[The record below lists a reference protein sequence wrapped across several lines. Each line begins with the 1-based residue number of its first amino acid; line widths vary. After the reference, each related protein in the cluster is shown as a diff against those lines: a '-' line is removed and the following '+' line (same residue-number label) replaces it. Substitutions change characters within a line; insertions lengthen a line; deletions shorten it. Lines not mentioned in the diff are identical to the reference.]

1 MTGQRVLVAGATGN
15 QGGAVVDALVAAN
28 SEFEVYGLT
37 RDRSGDTAVAL
48 TQRGVRMVEGD
59 LYEPSSLRPH
69 VEAVDAVF
77 AVTNFWTEGYD
88 GQVEQGTN
96 LATVAAEAGVDQ
108 FVLSG
113 AGGHHRETG
122 VPQFDSVAE
131 IERHARQQDLP
142 LTVLQP
148 TFLFQNLEAFLSGI
162 FDGQLAW
169 PLDEG
174 TALRMVDIHDVGRA
188 AAVTFER
195 PEQFVG
201 ERHEL
206 AGEELTLPEI
216 AAVIAETTGID
227 VEPRSLSIGEARE
240 RFGDEFAEMFAW
252 FNETDY
258 RADIEG
264 LSEVFGFEFA
274 GLETY
279 LRTHGWQNKQGM
291 ALVPGWVKGLD

>member
-1 MTGQRVLVAGATGN
+1 MTRRVLVTGATGN
-15 QGGAVVDALVAAN
+15 QGGAVIDALVAAD

-59 LYEPSSLRPH
+59 LYKPSSLRPH

-77 AVTNFWTEGYD
+77 AVTNFWTAGYD

-96 LATVAAEAGVDQ
+96 LATVAAETGVDQ

-148 TFLFQNLEAFLSGI
+148 TFFFQNLEAFRAGLSSGR
-162 FDGQLAW
+162 LAW

-174 TALRMVDIHDVGRA
+174 TTLQMVDIHDVGRA
-188 AAVTFER
+188 AAAALER

-201 ERHEL
+201 GRYEL
-206 AGEELTLPEI
+206 AGDELTLSDI
-216 AAVIAETTGID
+216 AAAVAETTSID
-227 VEPRSLSIGEARE
+227 VEPQYLSVATARE

-252 FNETDY
+252 FNETGY
-258 RADIEG
+258 GADIAG
-264 LSEVFGFEFA
+264 LSEVFGFEFG

-279 LRTHGWQNKQGM
+279 LRTHGWQDTQGM
-291 ALVPGWVKGLD
+291 TVVPGWVKGLD